1 MKSVIQEASSITKA
15 IEKAWEIAGKPKNF
29 SIKIF
34 EEPRRNFFGMVTQ
47 SAKVGIFFQ
56 QEPTSTAQE
65 PHRRRTQQAHQ
76 QQRSTQQQPR
86 EQNREQQRTTYP
98 QRTERPQRTQR
109 SPHVQQQQ
117 GQENRPAHTQHEAV
131 NWSTE
136 LTQSAQEWLIGALSE
151 LGKQSPEVKV
161 TTEGALLT
169 LSIAGAITQD
179 AEKERAILRSFATL
193 LMQSLR
199 HKLGK
204 PLRGLKL
211 SLRSNEH

>member
-34 EEPRRNFFGMVTQ
+34 EEPRRNFFGMVIQ

-56 QEPTSTAQE
+56 QESPIAPVPHESTKRRHTPRSPQP
-65 PHRRRTQQAHQ
+65 PHTRQHGSD
-76 QQRSTQQQPR
+76 QQRPVH
-86 EQNREQQRTTYP
+86 P
-98 QRTERPQRTQR
+98 QHTERPQRTQR
-109 SPHVQQQQ
+109 SPHVHP
-117 GQENRPAHTQHEAV
+117 QEVSKPAAHELVQWSTDLADAAHT
-131 NWSTE
+131 
-136 LTQSAQEWLIGALSE
+136 WLIGALNQ
-151 LGKQSPEVKV
+151 LGKQNPEVKA
-161 TTEGALLT
+161 TTEGSLLT
-169 LSIAGAITQD
+169 LSIVGAITHD
-179 AEKERAILRSFATL
+179 SEKERAVLRSFATL

-211 SLRSNEH
+211 SLRSNEQ